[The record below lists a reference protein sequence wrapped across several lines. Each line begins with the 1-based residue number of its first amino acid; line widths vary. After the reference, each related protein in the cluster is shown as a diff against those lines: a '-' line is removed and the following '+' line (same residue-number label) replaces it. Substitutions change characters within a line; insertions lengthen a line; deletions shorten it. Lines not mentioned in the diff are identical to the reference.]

1 MSSGLHPVVLF
12 LPQESV
18 DPKYI
23 PDEEKEAFLMERHK
37 E

>member
-1 MSSGLHPVVLF
+1 MCSGLQPVILF
-12 LPQESV
+12 LPQEPV
-18 DPKYI
+18 DPKCI